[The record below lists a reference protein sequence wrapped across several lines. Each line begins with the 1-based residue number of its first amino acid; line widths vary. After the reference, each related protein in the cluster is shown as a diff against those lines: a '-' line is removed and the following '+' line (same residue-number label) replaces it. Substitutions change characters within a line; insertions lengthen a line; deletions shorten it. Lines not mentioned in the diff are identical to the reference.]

1 MELHEKL
8 YNFRQYVQ
16 MSRNSFAKKIHCST
30 TQLKRYEEG
39 ITPIPFNLI
48 NTIIAKFKVNPLF
61 FEEDMNVEDAV
72 TLPKNKEERNT
83 EIAQRIKERRM
94 ELNLSQKE
102 LSILSHIT
110 ESRISQIETMHST
123 LTPANAEKLANAL
136 ETSTEWLLEGKDEY
150 KKNPVNQTLIEW
162 LWKHPDERE
171 ILWEMIHRDT
181 L

>member
-1 MELHEKL
+1 MELYEKL

-16 MSRNSFAKKIHCST
+16 MSRNSFAKKVHCST

-48 NTIIAKFKVNPLF
+48 NTIISKFKVNPLY

-72 TLPKNKEERNT
+72 ALPKNKEERNI
-83 EIAQRIKERRM
+83 EIAQRIKERRI
-94 ELNLSQKE
+94 EKNLSQKE

-136 ETSTEWLLEGKDEY
+136 ETSIEWLLEGNEKY
-150 KKNPVNQTLIEW
+150 KNHPVNQTLIEW
-162 LWKHPDERE
+162 LWKHPEERE
-171 ILWEMIHRDT
+171 KLWKKIKENI
-181 L
+181 